1 MAQTTDFT
9 NVATEHPN
17 YFPGQY
23 LLEDDF
29 ALQHKYLIDRIRY
42 QNQSLRVSGIIEGLE
57 VERIDEKIAVQI
69 GSGSAIDSQ
78 GHLIV
83 FINENDGKGKEF
95 SDFNNI
101 NEGELY
107 IKYNEDYNSNSLQ
120 QDEFDKS
127 YTRWQENPT
136 FGFDTRTPDDC
147 VKLATLTISG
157 SNITVDDNSREY
169 SGFSL
174 PNSNGEALTL
184 RSGGNANPNLAVLT
198 GSLQID
204 ENLTVAGTGTSSFAG
219 KLEVTGDVGLG
230 TTNQAGYK
238 LTVQG
243 NQYLDGDLDVRGTI
257 AGNLTV
263 SGAITPSVGNSK
275 TNGIMFPENA
285 FGSSSGDAAWIRY
298 YRREGGKGYA
308 TTFEIGTSDD
318 DNDHI
323 ALMPGNGGVG
333 IGIND
338 PGSYK
343 LYVQGNQY
351 IKGDL
356 TVSGAGTSSFA
367 GKLEVTGDVGLGT
380 SNQDGYKLTV
390 QGNQYLDGNLDVNGT
405 ISGNIN
411 AASIISG
418 ELAVARIPDLSANKI
433 TSGELAV
440 ARIPDLS
447 ADKIT
452 SGTLNVNR
460 IPDLSADKITSGELA
475 VARIP
480 DLSADKITSGTLN
493 VNRISNLS
501 ADKITSG
508 TLNVNRIPNL
518 SADKI
523 TSGIISGTL
532 TVNGLKVWP
541 LNNDNYLQMRTNS
554 FTGGYAGISLAHP
567 NDLYG
572 WSLRVGAAENRF
584 FISHIT
590 SGDFINIVEIDR
602 DGNAKFKGT
611 VENRASISSSDA
623 KLKKNIQQIE
633 NGLQK
638 ILSLRGVTFQW
649 KEDQPSPPTDR
660 QLGLIAQEVETIFPE
675 VVQMG
680 DDGMRTINY
689 SGLIAPMIEAIKQ
702 QQEQISILSMRL
714 EEQQKNKDKIN
725 AI

>member
-42 QNQSLRVSGIIEGLE
+42 QNQSLHVSGIIEGLE
-57 VERIDEKIAVQI
+57 VERIDDKIAVQI

-107 IKYNEDYNSNSLQ
+107 IKYNEDYNSKSLQ
-120 QDEFDKS
+120 ENEFENS

-147 VKLATLTISG
+147 VKLATLTISESG
-157 SNITVDDNSREY
+157 EIINVDLSIREY
-169 SGFSL
+169 SGLSL

-184 RSGGNANPNLAVLT
+184 RSGGNANPNVAVLT

-263 SGAITPSVGNSK
+263 NGAMTPSVGNNN

-298 YRREGGKGYA
+298 YRRGGNGIA
-308 TTFEIGTSDD
+308 TTLEIGISDD

-323 ALMPGNGGVG
+323 ALMPVKGGVG

-343 LYVQGNQY
+343 LNVEGNQY
-351 IKGDL
+351 ISGSL
-356 TVSGAGTSSFA
+356 TV
-367 GKLEVTGDVGLGT
+367 K
-380 SNQDGYKLTV
+380 
-390 QGNQYLDGNLDVNGT
+390 GT
-405 ISGNIN
+405 IYAEGNPPVFTQEMWHDPTFENGWENYSSSYNPARYFKDSLGIVHLIGVVYN
-411 AASIISG
+411 GDMNKAIFTLPPGYRPSRTEIIPV
-418 ELAVARIPDLSANKI
+418 LARGNKI
-433 TSGELAV
+433 GIGVLAIYWEGYVV
-440 ARIPDLS
+440 AE
-447 ADKIT
+447 AEEK
-452 SGTLNVNR
+452 G
-460 IPDLSADKITSGELA
+460 
-475 VARIP
+475 
-480 DLSADKITSGTLN
+480 
-493 VNRISNLS
+493 
-501 ADKITSG
+501 
-508 TLNVNRIPNL
+508 
-518 SADKI
+518 
-523 TSGIISGTL
+523 
-532 TVNGLKVWP
+532 W
-541 LNNDNYLQMRTNS
+541 
-554 FTGGYAGISLAHP
+554 ISL
-567 NDLYG
+567 NG
-572 WSLRVGAAENRF
+572 
-584 FISHIT
+584 IT
-590 SGDFINIVEIDR
+590 F
-602 DGNAKFKGT
+602 
-611 VENRASISSSDA
+611 RA
-623 KLKKNIQQIE
+623 
-633 NGLQK
+633 G
-638 ILSLRGVTFQW
+638 
-649 KEDQPSPPTDR
+649 SP
-660 QLGLIAQEVETIFPE
+660 L
-675 VVQMG
+675 
-680 DDGMRTINY
+680 
-689 SGLIAPMIEAIKQ
+689 
-702 QQEQISILSMRL
+702 
-714 EEQQKNKDKIN
+714 
-725 AI
+725 